1 MQPPNIVVIQADQM
15 AAEALGAYGNEA
27 ALTPHIDEL
36 AESGAVFD
44 RAYCTTP
51 LCAPSRASMMTGR
64 MPSEIDCLDNGDDFA
79 ASVPTFAHR
88 LRKLGYHTALIGR
101 MHFIGPDQHHGF
113 EERLTTD
120 VYPADLDMVPDWT
133 RPLHDRLQWYHEA
146 DPVFTAGAATA
157 NVQQDFDDEVIFRT
171 LRHLGDRKRANQA
184 AGEDQPF
191 LMVTSFIHPHDP
203 YEPPREHWD
212 RFAEAAIPDP
222 AHPEV
227 PDPAVDPHSH
237 RLRTMSGLDAREPA
251 IEDVRRARRA
261 YYAAVSYIDDHVG
274 AITARLRD
282 LGLAANTVVIVTS
295 DHGDM
300 LGEKGLW
307 YKMSPYEQ
315 SSRVPLIV
323 SGPAEVV
330 DPGRYANPVSLLDLA
345 PTLVEIARTGTG
357 GHHAEAGLSGL
368 SLLESARREAAGEQG
383 PEDRDIVIEYFAE
396 GTYRPQVTLVRGTLK
411 LTVCPGDPDLLFD
424 LADDPDE
431 LRNRA
436 HSPEYAAVVA
446 QMRAEI
452 AARYDLGEVED
463 HVLASQRSRHLVADA
478 LKVGHVRHWDFAP
491 EVDNGYVRGDF
502 WAAFRFGKIPDLREP
517 AAVRNPAA
525 ERGPALTPGPEPVRE
540 SEVEVVRVGDDLA
553 QRREELLPAFFRPAG
568 GEPVGDLAL
577 PLTGIDEQPLPGRRE
592 VHGPPSRVM
601 GRGGGGDES
610 GVRGGRDEP

>member
-15 AAEALGAYGNEA
+15 AAQALGAYGDSA

-64 MPSEIDCLDNGDDFA
+64 LSSEIDCLDNGDDFA

-88 LRKLGYHTALIGR
+88 LRALGYHTALIGR

-120 VYPADLDMVPDWT
+120 VYPADLDMVPDWQ
-133 RPLHDRLQWYHEA
+133 RPLHDRLQWYHAA
-146 DPVFTAGAATA
+146 DPVFTAGAARA

-212 RFAEAAIPDP
+212 RFAEVDIPEP

-227 PDPAVDPHSH
+227 PDIAADPHTH
-237 RLRTMSGLDAREPA
+237 RLRTMSGLDDRQPTTA
-251 IEDVRRARRA
+251 DVRRARRA
-261 YYAAVSYIDDHVG
+261 YYAAVASIDDHVG
-274 AITARLRD
+274 AIMDRLRD
-282 LGLAANTVVIVTS
+282 LDLAANTVVIVTS

-315 SSRVPLIV
+315 SSRVPLIMT
-323 SGPAEVV
+323 GPAEVV
-330 DPGRYANPVSLLDLA
+330 APGRYANPVSLLDLA
-345 PTLVEIARTGTG
+345 PTLLEIAHSCTG
-357 GHHAEAGLSGL
+357 GVAHHADSRGAEQATAEGDVAAVPRAPIAEADRGLSGL
-368 SLLESARREAAGEQG
+368 SLLESARRENAGEQG

-396 GTYRPQVTLVRGTLK
+396 GTYRPQVTIVRGPLK

-424 LADDPDE
+424 LDADPDE
-431 LRNRA
+431 LSSRA
-436 HSPEYAAVVA
+436 ADPAYADIVA
-446 QMRAEI
+446 RLRAEI
-452 AARYDLGEVED
+452 ESRYDLGGLED
-463 HVLASQRSRHLVADA
+463 HVLASQRGRRLVADA
-478 LKVGHVRHWDFAP
+478 LRVGHVRHWDFEP
-491 EVDNGYVRGDF
+491 TVDNGYVRGDF
-502 WAAFRFGKIPDLREP
+502 WAAFRYGKIPDL
-517 AAVRNPAA
+517 
-525 ERGPALTPGPEPVRE
+525 
-540 SEVEVVRVGDDLA
+540 
-553 QRREELLPAFFRPAG
+553 
-568 GEPVGDLAL
+568 
-577 PLTGIDEQPLPGRRE
+577 TG
-592 VHGPPSRVM
+592 
-601 GRGGGGDES
+601 
-610 GVRGGRDEP
+610 

>member
-15 AAEALGAYGNEA
+15 AAQALGAYGDSA

-64 MPSEIDCLDNGDDFA
+64 LPSEIDCLDNGDDFA

-88 LRKLGYHTALIGR
+88 LRALGYHTALIGR

-120 VYPADLDMVPDWT
+120 VYPADLDMVPDWQ
-133 RPLHDRLQWYHEA
+133 RPLHDRLQWYHAA
-146 DPVFTAGAATA
+146 DPVFTAGAAKA

-212 RFAEAAIPDP
+212 RFAEVDIPGPD
-222 AHPEV
+222 HPKV
-227 PDPAVDPHSH
+227 PDIAADPHTH
-237 RLRTMSGLDAREPA
+237 RLRTMSGLDDRQPTTA
-251 IEDVRRARRA
+251 DVRRARRA
-261 YYAAVSYIDDHVG
+261 YYAAVASIDDHVG
-274 AITARLRD
+274 AIMDRLRD
-282 LGLAANTVVIVTS
+282 LDLAANTVVIVTS

-315 SSRVPLIV
+315 SSRVPLIMT
-323 SGPAEVV
+323 GPAEVV
-330 DPGRYANPVSLLDLA
+330 SPGRYANPVSLLDLA
-345 PTLVEIARTGTG
+345 PTLLEIAGAG
-357 GHHAEAGLSGL
+357 GAAHHADSRGAEQATTEGDVAAVPRVPIAEADRGLSGL
-368 SLLESARREAAGEQG
+368 SLLESARRENAGEQG

-396 GTYRPQVTLVRGTLK
+396 GTYRPQVTIVRGPLK
-411 LTVCPGDPDLLFD
+411 LTVCSGDPDLLFD
-424 LADDPDE
+424 LDADPDE

-436 HSPEYAAVVA
+436 GDPAYADVA
-446 QMRAEI
+446 ARLRAEI
-452 AARYDLGEVED
+452 ESRYDLGGIED
-463 HVLASQRSRHLVADA
+463 HVLASQRSRRLVAEA
-478 LKVGHVRHWDFAP
+478 LRVGHVRHWDFEP
-491 EVDNGYVRGDF
+491 TVDNGYVRGDF
-502 WAAFRFGKIPDLREP
+502 WAAFRFGKIPDL
-517 AAVRNPAA
+517 
-525 ERGPALTPGPEPVRE
+525 
-540 SEVEVVRVGDDLA
+540 
-553 QRREELLPAFFRPAG
+553 
-568 GEPVGDLAL
+568 
-577 PLTGIDEQPLPGRRE
+577 TG
-592 VHGPPSRVM
+592 
-601 GRGGGGDES
+601 
-610 GVRGGRDEP
+610 